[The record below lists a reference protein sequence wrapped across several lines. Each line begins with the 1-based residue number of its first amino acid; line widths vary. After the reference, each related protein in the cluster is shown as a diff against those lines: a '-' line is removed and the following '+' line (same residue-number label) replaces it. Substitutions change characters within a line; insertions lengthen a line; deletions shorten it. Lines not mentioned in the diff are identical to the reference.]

1 MAILKE
7 HQVDHQVCNVEIDPS
22 TKTCITG
29 LASVVFNSRDKL
41 LVGLKVL
48 NGLAIDGSKVVV
60 RPTCT
65 TDLNSKTT
73 IFIRNLTDQTSIN
86 DLLPLVSQFGIVLSA
101 YMPVD
106 PIFKKSKGIAYVDY
120 DTPEAARS
128 AIEQLNNKPSPK
140 GNSQLMVLPYHP

>member
-1 MAILKE
+1 MFSIAEI
-7 HQVDHQVCNVEIDPS
+7 NV
-22 TKTCITG
+22 KYF
-29 LASVVFNSRDKL
+29 LADIRSIV

-86 DLLPLVSQFGIVLSA
+86 DLLPLVSQFGIVLTA

-106 PIFKKSKGIAYVDY
+106 PILKRSKGIAYVDF
-120 DTPEAARS
+120 DTPEAASS
-128 AIEQLNNKPSPK
+128 AIEQVSLKIF
-140 GNSQLMVLPYHP
+140 GNLWTN

>member
-1 MAILKE
+1 MWKLIPRQRHALLAQQALFSIAE
-7 HQVDHQVCNVEIDPS
+7 INVKYFQTDIRS
-22 TKTCITG
+22 I
-29 LASVVFNSRDKL
+29 V

-128 AIEQLNNKPSPK
+128 AIEQVSLKIIQSLWTN
-140 GNSQLMVLPYHP
+140 

>member
-1 MAILKE
+1 MWKLIPRQRHALLAQQALFSIAE
-7 HQVDHQVCNVEIDPS
+7 INVKYFLTDIKS
-22 TKTCITG
+22 I
-29 LASVVFNSRDKL
+29 V

-128 AIEQLNNKPSPK
+128 AIEQVSLKIIESLWTN
-140 GNSQLMVLPYHP
+140 

>member
-1 MAILKE
+1 MFSIAEI
-7 HQVDHQVCNVEIDPS
+7 NVKYFQTDIKS
-22 TKTCITG
+22 I
-29 LASVVFNSRDKL
+29 V

-48 NGLAIDGSKVVV
+48 NGLALDGSKVVV

-128 AIEQLNNKPSPK
+128 AIEQVSLKIIESLWTN
-140 GNSQLMVLPYHP
+140 

>member
-1 MAILKE
+1 MWKLIPRQRHALLAQQALFSIAE
-7 HQVDHQVCNVEIDPS
+7 INV
-22 TKTCITG
+22 KYF
-29 LASVVFNSRDKL
+29 LADIRSIV

-128 AIEQLNNKPSPK
+128 AIEQVSLKIIQSLWTN
-140 GNSQLMVLPYHP
+140 

>member
-1 MAILKE
+1 MFSIAEI
-7 HQVDHQVCNVEIDPS
+7 NVKYFQTDIRS
-22 TKTCITG
+22 I
-29 LASVVFNSRDKL
+29 V

-128 AIEQLNNKPSPK
+128 AIEQVSLK
-140 GNSQLMVLPYHP
+140 

>member
-1 MAILKE
+1 MFSIAEI
-7 HQVDHQVCNVEIDPS
+7 NVKYFLTDIKS
-22 TKTCITG
+22 I
-29 LASVVFNSRDKL
+29 V

-128 AIEQLNNKPSPK
+128 AIEQVSLKIIQSLWTN
-140 GNSQLMVLPYHP
+140 

>member
-1 MAILKE
+1 MWKLIPRQRHALLAQQALFSIAE
-7 HQVDHQVCNVEIDPS
+7 INVKYFLTDIKS
-22 TKTCITG
+22 I
-29 LASVVFNSRDKL
+29 V

-128 AIEQLNNKPSPK
+128 AIEQVSLKIIQSLWTN
-140 GNSQLMVLPYHP
+140 